1 MAEHPSLTKR
11 IIEECSIIV
20 RTACLTL
27 PSPMHTIR
35 RSQEISFSSGEMLT
49 DISSSCVEK
58 HLESLSWFLR
68 FVIQPNRYAVP
79 TKILPGGHHL
89 VCARNDVIV
98 WTHPVEPILARSK
111 SHSVEPPRHVPHF
124 KKVVGWIKKYPVR
137 KWHSRRTVAFVFF

>member
-68 FVIQPNRYAVP
+68 FVIQPNRYPVP
-79 TKILPGGHHL
+79 TKILPGAHHL
-89 VCARNDVIV
+89 VYPRTDVIV
-98 WTHPVEPILARSK
+98 WTHPFAPIL
-111 SHSVEPPRHVPHF
+111 PPRN
-124 KKVVGWIKKYPVR
+124 G
-137 KWHSRRTVAFVFF
+137 HSTHHP